1 MCVWDTDNQNQ
12 MVCVCVRARA
22 RARACGIVRN
32 NIMHRVTIDCPRENK
47 TYRLSKTLTMQ
58 SVSPSCTGA
67 PGFFSHFSMRPVIGN
82 SCAHMH
88 GCIHMRT
95 HPRTYT
101 STHMQSTFVRMLRGQ
116 ITSSIRASKS
126 TSEARHA
133 VLGVDGHGG
142 YQLVVVMQIGHV
154 HLVVY
159 ACSH

>member
-1 MCVWDTDNQNQ
+1 VFGTDNKNQ
-12 MVCVCVRARA
+12 MVCVCVCVRACVRV
-22 RARACGIVRN
+22 CGIVSN
-32 NIMHRVTIDCPRENK
+32 NIMHRVTIDFPRENK

-88 GCIHMRT
+88 ECIHMRT
-95 HPRTYT
+95 DPRTYT

-116 ITSSIRASKS
+116 ITSSIRVSKS
-126 TSEARHA
+126 TSKARHA

-154 HLVVY
+154 HLVVC
-159 ACSH
+159 AIPH

>member
-1 MCVWDTDNQNQ
+1 MFGTDNKNQ
-12 MVCVCVRARA
+12 MVCVCVCVRACVRV
-22 RARACGIVRN
+22 CGIVSN
-32 NIMHRVTIDCPRENK
+32 NIMHRVTIDFPRENK

-95 HPRTYT
+95 DPRTYT
-101 STHMQSTFVRMLRGQ
+101 STHMQSTSVRMLRGQ
-116 ITSSIRASKS
+116 ITSSIRVSKS
-126 TSEARHA
+126 TSKARHA
-133 VLGVDGHGG
+133 VLGVDGHGR

-154 HLVVY
+154 HLVVC
-159 ACSH
+159 AFPH